1 MYELETTKRNAPYI
15 FNQWRS
21 ETNSSISSD
30 LLAERSVRSAANS
43 QYVSTRACARMC
55 FRWPMRRCKSVWFH
69 CVLFLETVSPVAT
82 LRRGRDK
89 RREMARSGLEGKV
102 KSFSAFNDCNGG
114 GDDQI
119 QNRQKLEIEN
129 ILVLRNA
136 RQPLNNVLHST
147 TLPVD
152 AIN

>member
-1 MYELETTKRNAPYI
+1 M
-15 FNQWRS
+15 
-21 ETNSSISSD
+21 
-30 LLAERSVRSAANS
+30 
-43 QYVSTRACARMC
+43 
-55 FRWPMRRCKSVWFH
+55 
-69 CVLFLETVSPVAT
+69 SPVAT

-89 RREMARSGLEGKV
+89 GREMARSRSGRKSEKV
-102 KSFSAFNDCNGG
+102 LAFNGCNGG

-119 QNRQKLEIEN
+119 QNRQNLEIEN

>member
-1 MYELETTKRNAPYI
+1 MHVAP
-15 FNQWRS
+15 S
-21 ETNSSISSD
+21 EG
-30 LLAERSVRSAANS
+30 V
-43 QYVSTRACARMC
+43 VTRGAK
-55 FRWPMRRCKSVWFH
+55 WPG
-69 CVLFLETVSPVAT
+69 P
-82 LRRGRDK
+82 
-89 RREMARSGLEGKV
+89 GLEGKV

-119 QNRQKLEIEN
+119 KNRQKLEIEN

-136 RQPLNNVLHST
+136 RQPLNNVLHSN